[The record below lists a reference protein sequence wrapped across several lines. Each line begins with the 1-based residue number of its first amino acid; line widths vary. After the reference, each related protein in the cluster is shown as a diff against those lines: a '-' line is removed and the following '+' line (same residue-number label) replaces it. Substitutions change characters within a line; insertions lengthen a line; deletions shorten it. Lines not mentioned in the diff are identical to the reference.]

1 MGGTQGT
8 HSTFGVVT
16 VEFKADIVVLGA
28 GMVGVSAAL
37 HLQKRGRDVIL
48 VDRHERAGEETSYGN
63 AGLIECASVFP
74 YMFPRD
80 FDQILRYA
88 LNRAPQVRYAVA
100 DLPLFLPWLVRYYL
114 ASSPQRA
121 LHSAL
126 AEMPLIRRSLVEHEA
141 LITEADVPQL
151 LRRTGW
157 IKLFRSDATLAGA
170 LRDRDRARQYGVE
183 GEALDAKNIAERE
196 PSLTGDFAGGIY
208 WPTPAFVPD
217 PGGLAK
223 AYAALFARKGGRFL
237 VGDARTLEQRGGGW
251 RLAGANGAI
260 TAREIVVA
268 LGPWSDQ
275 VFRPLGYAIPLA
287 VKRGYHL
294 HLKPRGNAVL
304 NHPVLDSDMGFLL
317 APMNRGIRLTTG
329 VEFARR
335 DAPPTPVQVERA
347 LPRARS
353 LFPLGDRVEATPWM
367 GARPCLPDM
376 LPVIGR
382 APRHN
387 GLWFDFGHQHHGLT
401 LGPATGRLLAEMMT
415 GETPFADPKPYAVER
430 FS

>member
-1 MGGTQGT
+1 
-8 HSTFGVVT
+8 

-126 AEMPLIRRSLVEHEA
+126 AEMPLIRRSLIEHEA
-141 LITEADVPQL
+141 LIAEADVPQL
-151 LRRTGW
+151 LRKTGW

-170 LRDRDRARQYGVE
+170 LRDLERAKQYGVD
-183 GEALDAKNIAERE
+183 GEVLDSGGIAARE
-196 PSLTGDFAGGIY
+196 PNLTGDFAGATY
-208 WPTPAFVPD
+208 WSTPGFVPD

-251 RLAGANGAI
+251 RLAGESGAI

-294 HLKPRGNAVL
+294 HLQPRGNAVL

-335 DAPPTPVQVERA
+335 DAPPTPIQVERA

-353 LFPLGDRVEATPWM
+353 LFPLGDAVEATPWM

-415 GETPFADPKPYAVER
+415 GETPFADPKPFAVER
-430 FS
+430 FG